1 LRDNTVGICF
11 GAFDPL
17 HIGHILLFQRAKQQ
31 CDVLIVA
38 VATDERIRKVKG
50 YDTKFTLEQR
60 INAIEELKCVDF
72 VTSQGMDKQ
81 EVINQ
86 HQPNV
91 IFVGDDWINK
101 QWDGNN
107 LGVKVVYL
115 SRTPNVSGTELR

>member
-17 HIGHILLFQRAKQQ
+17 HIGHIFLFQRAKQQ

-50 YDTKFTLEQR
+50 YDAKFTLQQR

-72 VTSQGMDKQ
+72 VTSQGLSKID
-81 EVINQ
+81 VINQ
-86 HQPNV
+86 HQPDV
-91 IFVGDDWINK
+91 IFVGDDWKNK
-101 QWDGNN
+101 EWEGNN